1 MKTITKLVAGT
12 AMLASAMGAHAAI
25 TAPSTGSSQLLFF
38 VTDPVSSLTYTE
50 VLTQTVG
57 TGSSVFNSGIAT
69 ANASSAVEGV
79 SAATVTTSTSFS
91 YAASANSDLQSFI
104 SAHSADGLQY
114 GIMGGAYSSNS
125 PVGRRVTGASLAVT
139 SSPDT
144 TPYTNNGESKI
155 AGTQIAAT
163 GLDADISTLNQ
174 GTFDSHNGTNQGVI
188 GTAASVGQLIDW
200 YGTGVNVVSAI
211 GTSMELFGVSGNGK
225 PSGFALAY
233 DLGKLSF
240 DGNTLTFTA
249 NSGTAPPV
257 PLPAAAWL
265 FGSGLLGLLGIG
277 RRRNAVAAA

>member
-25 TAPSTGSSQLLFF
+25 TAPNTGSSQLLFF

-57 TGSSVFNSGIAT
+57 SGSNVFNSSIAT
-69 ANASSAVEGV
+69 TNSGAAVEGV
-79 SAATVTTSTSFS
+79 SPANVTTSTSFT
-91 YAASANSDLQSFI
+91 YTASANSDLQAFI

-114 GIMGGAYSSNS
+114 GIMGGAYSSS
-125 PVGRRVTGASLAVT
+125 TPTGRRTTGNVLAVT
-139 SSPDT
+139 SSPDS
-144 TPYTNNGESKI
+144 TPYTNNSESKI
-155 AGTQIAAT
+155 TGSEIVAT

-174 GTFDSHNGTNQGVI
+174 GTFDGHNGTNQGVI
-188 GTAASVGQLIDW
+188 GTSASVGSIIDW

-211 GTSMELFGVSGNGK
+211 GTSMELFGISSNGK
-225 PSGFALAY
+225 SSGFALAY

-240 DGNTLTFTA
+240 DGNTLSFTA

-265 FGSGLLGLLGIG
+265 LGSGLLGLLGIG
-277 RRRNAVAAA
+277 RRRNAVAA

>member
-25 TAPSTGSSQLLFF
+25 TAPGTGSSQLLFF

-57 TGSSVFNSGIAT
+57 SGSNVFNSSI
-69 ANASSAVEGV
+69 ANANQGAAVEGV

-91 YAASANSDLQSFI
+91 YNAAANSDLQAFI

-114 GIMGGAYSSNS
+114 GIMGGAYSSS
-125 PVGRRVTGASLAVT
+125 TPVGRRANGASLVVT
-139 SSPDT
+139 SSPDS
-144 TPYTNNGESKI
+144 TPYTNNGQSKI
-155 AGTQIAAT
+155 AGTEVAGS
-163 GLDADISTLNQ
+163 GLESDISSLNQ
-174 GTFDSHNGTNQGVI
+174 GTFDAHNGTSSGVI
-188 GTAASVGQLIDW
+188 GTAASTGALIDW
-200 YGTGVNVVSAI
+200 YGTGVNVVGAI
-211 GTSMELFGVSGNGK
+211 GSSLELFGISGNGK
-225 PSGFALAY
+225 PSGFALGY

-249 NSGTAPPV
+249 NTGSAPPV

-277 RRRNAVAAA
+277 RRRNAVAA